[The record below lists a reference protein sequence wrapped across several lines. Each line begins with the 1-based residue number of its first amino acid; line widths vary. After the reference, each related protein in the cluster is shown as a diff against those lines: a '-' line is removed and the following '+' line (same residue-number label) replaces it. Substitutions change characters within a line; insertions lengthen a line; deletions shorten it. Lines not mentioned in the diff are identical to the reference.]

1 MTPGLL
7 TVLDDI
13 TVLLDDVAAMSK
25 VATKKTAA
33 LVGDDLAVNANVVVG
48 LDPKRELPIVGK
60 IALGSLVN
68 KALLIPLALLLPHR
82 LIGPLL
88 LFGGAFLCYE
98 ALHKLLH
105 RKKSSAEKPVSK
117 KPELDPAAVE
127 KKKVWGAIGTDTIL
141 SAEVLAVALGAVA
154 SAPLLTKALTLA
166 FVGVAMTV
174 VVYGTVALIVKADDV
189 GLKLERSA
197 TVWLQKLGA
206 FIVRATP
213 RFMGVLSFVGTMA
226 MLLVGGGILVHG
238 VPSLEH
244 GVEAFTQ
251 GVTQSGLLRSALG
264 FGVNL
269 LAGLVLGLLSYPV
282 FTLLGSGIERLT
294 TSLRG
299 GKGQVVRSTPS
310 DSPTNPG
317 RPLRAPAG

>member
-117 KPELDPAAVE
+117 N
-127 KKKVWGAIGTDTIL
+127 
-141 SAEVLAVALGAVA
+141 
-154 SAPLLTKALTLA
+154 
-166 FVGVAMTV
+166 
-174 VVYGTVALIVKADDV
+174 
-189 GLKLERSA
+189 RSW
-197 TVWLQKLGA
+197 TRQ
-206 FIVRATP
+206 
-213 RFMGVLSFVGTMA
+213 
-226 MLLVGGGILVHG
+226 
-238 VPSLEH
+238 
-244 GVEAFTQ
+244 
-251 GVTQSGLLRSALG
+251 
-264 FGVNL
+264 
-269 LAGLVLGLLSYPV
+269 
-282 FTLLGSGIERLT
+282 
-294 TSLRG
+294 
-299 GKGQVVRSTPS
+299 
-310 DSPTNPG
+310 
-317 RPLRAPAG
+317 PLRRRKSGALSVPTRFCRPRSWPWRSEPLPARRS

>member
-13 TVLLDDVAAMSK
+13 TVLLDDVATMSK

-33 LVGDDLAVNANVVVG
+33 LIGDDLAVNANVVVG

-82 LIGPLL
+82 FIGPLL

-105 RKKSSAEKPVSK
+105 RKKSSAENPVSK
-117 KPELDPAAVE
+117 SPELDPAAVE

-154 SAPLLTKALTLA
+154 SAPLLTKALSLA
-166 FVGVAMTV
+166 FVGLAMTV

-189 GLKLERSA
+189 GLKLERSP

-238 VPSLEH
+238 VPPLEH

-251 GVTQSGLLRSALG
+251 GVTESSLLRSALG

-269 LAGLVLGLLSYPV
+269 LAGLVLGLVSYPV

-299 GKGQVVRSTPS
+299 GKGQVARSTPS
-310 DSPTNPG
+310 DSPASPG
-317 RPLRAPAG
+317 RPLQAPAG